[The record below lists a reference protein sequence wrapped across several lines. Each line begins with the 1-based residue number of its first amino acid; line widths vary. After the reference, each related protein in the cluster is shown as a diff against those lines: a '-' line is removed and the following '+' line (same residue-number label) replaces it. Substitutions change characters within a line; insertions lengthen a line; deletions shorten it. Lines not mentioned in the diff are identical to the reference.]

1 MTQEVE
7 LQSEAK
13 PHFCKIHLEIP
24 RFLFEKTFPTCLTL
38 AHLQGALS
46 ADTVYMELL
55 QVLGRKQAR
64 CDTNRNTGGRG
75 QAQCCGGHLWDL
87 CPGAALPLSSAAR
100 PVLPR
105 GRCRPADGADQ
116 GLPRDHRSQGQ
127 PDLFQSIVKHILWS
141 RLRQQPDPT
150 LMKPAIQMLTKF
162 TTMPRYN
169 WPKLHFPEYTFTF

>member
-13 PHFCKIHLEIP
+13 PHFCIIHLDIA

-55 QVLGRKQAR
+55 QVKGREQAR

-75 QAQCCGGHLWDL
+75 QAQCCGGHL
-87 CPGAALPLSSAAR
+87 
-100 PVLPR
+100 
-105 GRCRPADGADQ
+105 
-116 GLPRDHRSQGQ
+116 
-127 PDLFQSIVKHILWS
+127 
-141 RLRQQPDPT
+141 
-150 LMKPAIQMLTKF
+150 
-162 TTMPRYN
+162 
-169 WPKLHFPEYTFTF
+169 